1 MLNLISWHLAE
12 HGLIIS
18 VTIQNTAKQLFK
30 CCLIVQVFAAEYYQY
45 NKDGVIKSEDA
56 AYVLS
61 FAIMMLHTDLHNPSV
76 RRHMTKKDWLRMNRG
91 QNMTQTTSC

>member
-1 MLNLISWHLAE
+1 M
-12 HGLIIS
+12 
-18 VTIQNTAKQLFK
+18 FK

-91 QNMTQTTSC
+91 QNMTQPRLVNELVHTVFVSKPYRLPQ